1 MESDCALQVN
11 IDIDISVTMPPR
23 TIYVII
29 KKIKKIQRIYHRNV
43 SWFIIL
49 NRNLLRTRPV
59 CTPAKN
65 LQQIGVH
72 EHVTGVHARQS
83 AHGRELRDE
92 VTINFV
98 DLVDDARDVVVAFGP
113 VGTNL
118 LVAEMLHE
126 LKS

>member
-1 MESDCALQVN
+1 M
-11 IDIDISVTMPPR
+11 
-23 TIYVII
+23 
-29 KKIKKIQRIYHRNV
+29 
-43 SWFIIL
+43 
-49 NRNLLRTRPV
+49 
-59 CTPAKN
+59 
-65 LQQIGVH
+65 
-72 EHVTGVHARQS
+72 RQS